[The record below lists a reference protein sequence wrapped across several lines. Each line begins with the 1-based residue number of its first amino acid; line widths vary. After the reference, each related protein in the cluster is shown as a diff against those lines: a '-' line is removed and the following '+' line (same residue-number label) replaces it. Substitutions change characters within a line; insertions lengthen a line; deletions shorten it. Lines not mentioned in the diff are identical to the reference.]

1 VEINVLTEQE
11 YTAAY
16 KRHAAAEVERKALLA
31 KFRVII
37 KCYGNTYRVQFVPH
51 APEVSPS
58 VSVWVGGPSSHC
70 RQLRDHGIAYGVQ
83 IMARRKLK
91 LEKVS

>member
-1 VEINVLTEQE
+1 MLTEQE

-37 KCYGNTYRVQFVPH
+37 KCYGNTYRVQFTPH
-51 APEVSPS
+51 APEINPAVY
-58 VSVWVGGPSSHC
+58 VWVSGPSSHW

-83 IMARRKLK
+83 ITARRKLK
-91 LEKVS
+91 LRRSK